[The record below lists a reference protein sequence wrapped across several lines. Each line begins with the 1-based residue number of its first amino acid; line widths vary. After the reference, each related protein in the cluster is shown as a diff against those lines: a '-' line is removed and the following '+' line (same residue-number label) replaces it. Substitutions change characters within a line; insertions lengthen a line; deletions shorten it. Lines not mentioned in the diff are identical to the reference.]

1 MSFLDKLKNL
11 FVMKDLW
18 IEIVKRDFC
27 FQFRYLTGSVR
38 LLLNPFQKHE
48 PLSIC
53 TLIKAYVFS
62 AS

>member
-27 FQFRYLTGSVR
+27 FQFRYLTGLVR

-48 PLSIC
+48 PLSIR